1 VQNYNGLIVVRVL
14 LGVSEAGFFPAA
26 TFLVSTWYC
35 RFEVQT
41 RIAIFCC
48 AASLAG
54 AFSGLLAFGISK
66 MDGIGNIA
74 GWRWIFILEGAIT
87 ILTGIAVLFFLPD
100 SIERSSWLSHEEKGF
115 LRQRL
120 Q

>member
-1 VQNYNGLIVVRVL
+1 
-14 LGVSEAGFFPAA
+14 
-26 TFLVSTWYC
+26 
-35 RFEVQT
+35 
-41 RIAIFCC
+41 
-48 AASLAG
+48 
-54 AFSGLLAFGISK
+54 